1 MNRTLAALLLALPL
15 LAYAAPASDQAPPD
29 PRDNGP
35 DRIDVSHWPSEQQRR
50 YPLFEMKCAKCHPLA
65 RPINAKFTAADWK
78 RYAKRMIRR
87 PNSGIN
93 EEQAVELYQFLAYF
107 SSMQAAK

>member
-1 MNRTLAALLLALPL
+1 MSRLARFAVVAALPL
-15 LAYAAPASDQAPPD
+15 LLAAAGSSDQAPPD

-35 DRIDVSHWPSEQQRR
+35 GHIDVKTWPLEHQRR
-50 YPLFEMKCAKCHPLA
+50 YPLFEAKCAKCHPLA
-65 RPINAKFTAADWK
+65 RTINSHFTAADWK

-107 SSMQAAK
+107 ASTESK

>member
-1 MNRTLAALLLALPL
+1 MTRILATILVALPL
-15 LAYAAPASDQAPPD
+15 LAAAGDSDRAPPD

-35 DRIDVSHWPSEQQRR
+35 DRLDVSKWPVEHQKR
-50 YPLFEMKCAKCHPLA
+50 YPLFETKCSKCHPLA
-65 RPINAKFTAADWK
+65 RAINAHFSGADWK
-78 RYAKRMIRR
+78 RYSKRMIRR

-107 SSMQAAK
+107 ASAQGGK

>member
-1 MNRTLAALLLALPL
+1 MTRILAALLVALPL
-15 LAYAAPASDQAPPD
+15 VAAAAASEQAPPD

-35 DRIDVSHWPSEQQRR
+35 DRIDVSKWPGEQQKR
-50 YPLFEMKCAKCHPLA
+50 YPLFETKCSKCHPLA

-93 EEQAVELYQFLAYF
+93 EEQAVELYNFLAYF
-107 SSMQAAK
+107 ASVQASK